1 MPNKLDHYAYPH
13 SPALEAVMRLSAVK
27 RWHMIDTT
35 RTQNLAEHSANVAAL
50 AYMTARTAPGMA
62 FGSSHYAAA
71 AALFHDID
79 EVFIG
84 DIPTHSK
91 RWLDQDGLDRAANEI
106 TPPELRQEC
115 PKVVADLV
123 KLCDLADG
131 IRFIRIHGVDMTA
144 THAQEGL
151 ERQYWKKI
159 LEFHPLSE
167 EALYHA
173 ICQTYF
179 YAYEA
184 GVGAAPLTFPTDA
197 WNLVTDLARR
207 QGNHAGGPGSE
218 LRHAFPWTRDRVAGT
233 EGEQVD
239 GEGCYPD

>member
-1 MPNKLDHYAYPH
+1 MSNKLDHYAYPH

-50 AYMTARTAPGMA
+50 AYAVAITAPGMA
-62 FGSSHYAAA
+62 YGAAHFVA
-71 AALFHDID
+71 GFALFHDID

-91 RWLDQDGLDRAANEI
+91 RWLDQDGLKRAAKEI
-106 TPPELRQEC
+106 TPPELRQDGW
-115 PKVVADLV
+115 PKQVIDLV

-144 THAQEGL
+144 THAQQGL
-151 ERQYWKKI
+151 EEQYWRKI
-159 LEFHPLSE
+159 MNFAPVSE
-167 EALYHA
+167 PVLYHT

-184 GVGAAPLTFPTDA
+184 GVGAAPRTFPSDA
-197 WNLVTDLARR
+197 WDLVVDMARR
-207 QGNHAGGPGSE
+207 QGDYAGGSGPE
-218 LRHAFPWTRDRVAGT
+218 LRDAFPWTRNRVA
-233 EGEQVD
+233 
-239 GEGCYPD
+239 